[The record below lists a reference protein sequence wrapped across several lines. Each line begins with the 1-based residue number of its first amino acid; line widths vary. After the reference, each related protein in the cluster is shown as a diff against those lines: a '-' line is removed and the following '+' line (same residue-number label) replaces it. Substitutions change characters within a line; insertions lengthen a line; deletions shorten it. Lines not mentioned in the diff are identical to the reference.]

1 LKENKGG
8 NSMVEYSERIKNL
21 PPYLFAQIDKKK
33 REKLSQGIDIIDLGV
48 GDPDIPTPEPIV
60 KAMQKAVE
68 KPEHHR
74 YPSYEG
80 MLSFR
85 SAVADFYKRRFGVS
99 LDPHKEIL
107 ALIGSKEGI
116 AHFPLAFINPGDVV
130 LCPDPAYPV
139 YKIGTIFAGGVPY
152 TLPLKEEHHFLPDFK
167 SVPGEVLRKAKL
179 IWVNYPNNPTSA
191 VATESF
197 YRELIQ
203 WAKEHNIIVAS
214 DLAYSEIYFGEEKP
228 ISILQ
233 IEGAKDI
240 AIEFHSLSKTYN
252 MTGWRI
258 GMAVGNEEL
267 ISGLGKVKTNV
278 DSGQFQ
284 AIQEAAITALN
295 LPESEVQKI
304 RDIYKQ
310 RREVMVKALES
321 VGLEVYNSSATF
333 YLWVKVP
340 KGFTSAEFVSLLLD
354 QCGIVCTPGN
364 GFGDY
369 GEGYFRISLTLPTE
383 RLLQAVERISK
394 LKIL

>member
-1 LKENKGG
+1 M
-8 NSMVEYSERIKNL
+8 SFEYSDRIKSL

-33 REKLSQGIDIIDLGV
+33 KEKIAQGVDVIDLGV
-48 GDPDIPTPEPIV
+48 GDPDMPTPEPIV
-60 KAMQKAVE
+60 KAMQRAVE

-85 SAVADFYKRRFGVS
+85 EAVAEFYRRRFGVS
-99 LDPHKEIL
+99 LDPEKEVIT
-107 ALIGSKEGI
+107 LIGSKEGI
-116 AHFPLAFINPGDVV
+116 AHFPLAFVNPDDVV

-152 TLPLKEEHHFLPDFK
+152 IMPLKEENDFLPDFK
-167 SVPGEVLRKAKL
+167 SIPKDVLKRAKI

-191 VATESF
+191 VADESF
-197 YRELIQ
+197 YRELID
-203 WAKEHNIIVAS
+203 WARENNIIVAS
-214 DLAYSEIYFGEEKP
+214 DLAYSEIYFGNQKP
-228 ISILQ
+228 MSILQ
-233 IEGAKDI
+233 VDGAKEV

-258 GMAVGNEEL
+258 GMAVGNEKL

-284 AIQEAAITALN
+284 AIQEAGITALKM
-295 LPESEVQKI
+295 PESELQKI
-304 RDIYKQ
+304 REVYRQ
-310 RREVMVKALES
+310 RREAMVKALQD
-321 VGLEVYNSSATF
+321 VGLEVYSSTATF

-340 KGFTSAEFVSLLLD
+340 KGYTSAQFVSLLLD
-354 QCGIVCTPGN
+354 ECGIVCTPGN
-364 GFGDY
+364 GFGEH

-383 RLLQAVERISK
+383 RLLEAAERIRK
-394 LKIL
+394 LKI

>member
-1 LKENKGG
+1 
-8 NSMVEYSERIKNL
+8 MVEYSERIKNL

-340 KGFTSAEFVSLLLD
+340 KGLTSAEFVSLLLD

>member
-1 LKENKGG
+1 M
-8 NSMVEYSERIKNL
+8 SFEYSERIKSL

-33 REKLSQGIDIIDLGV
+33 KEKIAQGVDVIDLGV
-48 GDPDIPTPEPIV
+48 GDPDMPTPEPIV
-60 KAMQKAVE
+60 KAMQRAVE

-85 SAVADFYKRRFGVS
+85 EAVAEFYRRRFGVS
-99 LDPHKEIL
+99 LDPEKEVIT
-107 ALIGSKEGI
+107 LIGSKEGI
-116 AHFPLAFINPGDVV
+116 AHFPLAFVNPDDVV

-152 TLPLKEEHHFLPDFK
+152 IMPLKEENDFLPDFK
-167 SVPGEVLRKAKL
+167 SIPKDVLKRAKI

-191 VATESF
+191 VADESF
-197 YRELIQ
+197 YRELID
-203 WAKEHNIIVAS
+203 WARENNIIVAS
-214 DLAYSEIYFGEEKP
+214 DLAYSEIYFGNQKP
-228 ISILQ
+228 MSILQ
-233 IEGAKDI
+233 VDGAKEV

-258 GMAVGNEEL
+258 GMAVGNEKL

-284 AIQEAAITALN
+284 AIQEAGITALKM
-295 LPESEVQKI
+295 PESELQKI
-304 RDIYKQ
+304 REVYRQ
-310 RREVMVKALES
+310 RREAMVKALQD
-321 VGLEVYNSSATF
+321 VGLEVYSSTATF

-340 KGFTSAEFVSLLLD
+340 KGYTSAQFVSLLLD
-354 QCGIVCTPGN
+354 ECGIVCTPGN
-364 GFGDY
+364 GFGEH

-383 RLLQAVERISK
+383 RLLEAAERIRK
-394 LKIL
+394 LKI

>member
-340 KGFTSAEFVSLLLD
+340 KGLTSAEFVSLLLD

>member
-1 LKENKGG
+1 MIEF
-8 NSMVEYSERIKNL
+8 SQRIAQL

-33 REKLSQGIDIIDLGV
+33 KEKLDQGADVIDLGV
-48 GDPDIPTPEPIV
+48 GDPDIPTPKPIV
-60 KAMQKAVE
+60 EAMKRAVE
-68 KPEHHR
+68 KPENHR

-85 SAVADFYKRRFGVS
+85 QAVADWYKKRFGVD
-99 LDPHKEIL
+99 LDPQKEVI

-139 YKIGTIFAGGVPY
+139 YKIGTLLAGGEPY
-152 TLPLKEEHHFLPDFK
+152 VLPLKEENGFLPDFR
-167 SVPGEVLRKAKL
+167 SVPKDVLKRAKI

-191 VATESF
+191 KATKEF
-197 YRELIQ
+197 YKELIE
-203 WAKEHNIIVAS
+203 WAKENRIIVAS

-228 ISILQ
+228 PSILE
-233 IEGAKDI
+233 IEGAKEV

-258 GMAVGNEEL
+258 GMAVGNEKL
-267 ISGLGKVKTNV
+267 IAGLGKIKTNV

-295 LPESEVQKI
+295 LPEQELQSI
-304 RDIYKQ
+304 RDLYRE
-310 RREVMVKALES
+310 RRKVMVEALERA
-321 VGLEVYNSSATF
+321 GLEVYPSDATF

-340 KGFTSAEFVSLLLD
+340 KGYSSAQFVERLLEE
-354 QCGIVCTPGN
+354 CAIVCTPGN
-364 GFGDY
+364 GFGEH
-369 GEGYFRISLTLPTE
+369 GEGYFRISLTVSTE
-383 RLLQAVERISK
+383 RLLEASERIKK
-394 LKIL
+394 LKL